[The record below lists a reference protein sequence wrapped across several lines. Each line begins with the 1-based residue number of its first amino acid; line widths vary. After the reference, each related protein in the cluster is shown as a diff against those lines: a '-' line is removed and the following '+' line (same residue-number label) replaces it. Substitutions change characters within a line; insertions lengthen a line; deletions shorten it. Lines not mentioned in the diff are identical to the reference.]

1 MKGDTEG
8 NDGILVSENFPLTI
22 GCFAGWQ
29 PQGGLSNTQYSQ
41 TSPPGLLPVP
51 RPGSADRL
59 RVPGTQGYARH
70 VGHVGFGARVQL
82 HDIFFLVFP
91 KLIFKLNPMFVLQ
104 LNTELCVPGRNHFTS
119 WLRLD
124 LRLDGFHQWK

>member
-1 MKGDTEG
+1 M
-8 NDGILVSENFPLTI
+8 
-22 GCFAGWQ
+22 
-29 PQGGLSNTQYSQ
+29 
-41 TSPPGLLPVP
+41 P
-51 RPGSADRL
+51 RPGLADRL

-124 LRLDGFHQWK
+124 LRLDGFHQ